1 MTKYNYFDVVVGYL
15 KNKIMRSKIISIIT
29 FSILIITSCSSD
41 DNSNEMSS
49 SDELTIYVA
58 GSNGREDNGLV
69 PLQALLWI
77 NGELTELTSGQT
89 DAEAFSV
96 YVDGSDVYVAG
107 YEYEN
112 STPIAKYWKNG
123 VSVALTD
130 GTRDA
135 SANAIVVN
143 DGDVYVA
150 GYERSE
156 IPGGRLVATYWK
168 NGISTALTDGSKGAG
183 ANALAIVNNEVHVVG
198 SESTGPGGVV
208 VAKYWINGNAIS
220 LTDDTDDAFGT
231 AISIDQGEVYIALRQ
246 NSEINGDDIQIASY
260 WNDNQVTTL
269 ETNTAFCGAFGI
281 LAENGNLYVCGTSQ
295 SVNDSPTI
303 RYWLNGELL
312 SSGTV
317 GDAYA
322 IAKLGDAVYYAGN
335 FNVGSNS
342 QAAYWKGN
350 EMTTLPSE
358 GFNFV
363 QATAIFLK

>member
-1 MTKYNYFDVVVGYL
+1 
-15 KNKIMRSKIISIIT
+15 MRHTIISFIT

-41 DNSNEMSS
+41 DNSDDTVNPEDVS
-49 SDELTIYVA
+49 IYVV

-77 NGELTELTSGQT
+77 NGELTELTNGQT

-107 YEYEN
+107 YEQEGDV
-112 STPIAKYWKNG
+112 SVAKYWKNG
-123 VSVALTD
+123 VGVALTD
-130 GTRDA
+130 GSRDA
-135 SANAIVVN
+135 RASAIVIN
-143 DGDVYVA
+143 GDDVYVS

-168 NGISTALTDGSKGAG
+168 NGTATSLTDGSKGAS
-183 ANALAIVNNEVHVVG
+183 ANSLTIFNNEVHVVG

-208 VAKYWINGNAIS
+208 VAKYWANGSAIS

-246 NSEINGDDIQIASY
+246 NSELNDDDIQIASY
-260 WNDNQVTTL
+260 WHDNQIITL
-269 ETNTAFCGAFGI
+269 ETNTSFCGAFGI
-281 LAENGNLYVCGTSQ
+281 LAENGNVYVCGTSQ
-295 SVNDSPTI
+295 TVNDSPTI
-303 RYWLNGELL
+303 RYWLNGEIL
-312 SSGTV
+312 SSATV

-322 IAKLGDAVYYAGN
+322 IVKSGDAVYYAGN
-335 FNVGSNS
+335 FNVGATS
-342 QAAYWKGN
+342 QAAYWKDG
-350 EMTTLPSE
+350 EMTILPSE

-363 QATAIFLK
+363 QATDIFVK